1 MPGWN
6 GCHPGKRC
14 LREFIIESIFDSSEQ
29 KYHKK
34 LNLLRQSKIMFQIW
48 KILFIKSKNF
58 APFLTVVKNW
68 FNRLKH
74 SARYVT
80 NILKNLHIYQTQAG
94 LSPKLDQF
102 KNKVWS
108 QKEVHLKKGTWKRG
122 HLGRTFKANNLKN
135 FCAQRGRLN
144 YWTGEKIDNFEINL
158 RNCRS
163 KEVRGGVN

>member
-1 MPGWN
+1 MWSAGKRPHPQSALSHHHKLLRLIKINFRQKILNFRPNCFQPMPGWN

-29 KYHKK
+29 KYEK
-34 LNLLRQSKIMFQIW
+34 LNLLGQNKIIFQIW

-108 QKEVHLKKGTWKRG
+108 QKEVHLKRRPENEAT
-122 HLGRTFKANNLKN
+122 
-135 FCAQRGRLN
+135 
-144 YWTGEKIDNFEINL
+144 
-158 RNCRS
+158 
-163 KEVRGGVN
+163 